1 MKRII
6 ILLLAV
12 IIAVVPIIVTA
23 QPRYE
28 AGFTFLVAVNGKNV
42 SESSDYI
49 YIYPGDV
56 LDVSLKLKTN
66 EDFYAGPFC
75 TEIFFTQNAL
85 ANSKLNWNTNS
96 RFYKCCK
103 TYSNFSL
110 QNNNGAYFKVDMIP
124 SSVDCKTSPNSLDEA
139 LLSMQFTAKGKDG
152 DVAKVNLSPNS
163 IRSAENPF
171 GAMYLACFTQ
181 KGDLTGKRYDYGN
194 EIVLDISK
202 AQAVFKITNAGDA
215 NIDGSISSADA
226 LKIMQAS
233 AGLTELSSS
242 QSKNAD
248 VDSNRRINSADG
260 LAAMQIA
267 TGLRTINEIING

>member
-1 MKRII
+1 MKRIM

-12 IIAVVPIIVTA
+12 IIAAVPVIVTA

-28 AGFTFLVAVNGKNV
+28 AGFTFLVAVNGKSLSKNY
-42 SESSDYI
+42 DYI

-56 LDVSLKLKTN
+56 LDISLKLKTN
-66 EDFYAGPFC
+66 EDYYAGPFC
-75 TEIFFTQNAL
+75 TEIFFTQNTL
-85 ANSKLNWNTNS
+85 DNSKLNWNTNS

-103 TYSNFSL
+103 TYSNYSL
-110 QNNNGAYFKVDMIP
+110 QNNNGTYFKVDMIP
-124 SSVDCKTSPNSLDEA
+124 SSVDCKVAPNALDEA
-139 LLSMQFTAKGKDG
+139 LLSIQFTAKGKNG
-152 DVAKVNLSPNS
+152 DVAKVNLSQNS

-181 KGDLTGKRYDYGN
+181 KGDLAGKRYDYGN

-202 AQAVFKITNAGDA
+202 AQAAFKITNAGDM
-215 NIDGSISSADA
+215 NGDGGISAADA

-233 AGLTELSSS
+233 AGLTELSTS
-242 QSKNAD
+242 QSKIAD
-248 VDSNRRINSADG
+248 IDSNGKINSADG
-260 LAAMQIA
+260 LATMQIA